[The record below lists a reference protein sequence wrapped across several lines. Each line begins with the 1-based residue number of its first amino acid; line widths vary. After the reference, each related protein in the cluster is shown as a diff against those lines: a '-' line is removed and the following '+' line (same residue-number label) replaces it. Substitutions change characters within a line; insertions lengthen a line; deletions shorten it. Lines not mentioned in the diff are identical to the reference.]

1 MTLIDRIHRRL
12 TINRTVRELSRLDN
26 TMLADIGLV
35 RGNLRES
42 VERMVDTKSNSTSV
56 VRPVRVTHTYQATSG
71 AAA

>member
-12 TINRTVRELSRLDN
+12 TINKTVRELSRLDSA
-26 TMLADIGLV
+26 MLADIGLV

-42 VERMVDTKSNSTSV
+42 VERMVDAKSNSKSV
-56 VRPVRVTHTYQATSG
+56 ARPVRVTHNYQATSG

>member
-1 MTLIDRIHRRL
+1 MTFLDRIHRRL

-26 TMLADIGLV
+26 AMLADIGLI

-42 VERMVDTKSNSTSV
+42 VEQMVDATSNSTKRARIEHV
-56 VRPVRVTHTYQATSG
+56 AHDYHATSG